1 MGIKR
6 KIKNY
11 LYIKKH
17 YPLSVKTIVAD
28 ENKKTILIVDS
39 QIPTFDQD
47 SASNRLT
54 EIAKF
59 LAKYYNVYL
68 VDWRKAIPNLESK
81 KYIENLNNHGVT
93 VYAPYLDKFGLM
105 KGKKHF
111 INQLL
116 PKLDFVWCHRPEL
129 FEYYLDFFRKK
140 APQAKIIYDMV
151 DIHYLRMERGLEIK
165 YDKKRAK
172 EVEHY
177 KYIETELCKK
187 ADKIA
192 VISEKE
198 KEFMK
203 SFVDESQLFTV
214 SNVHNLKV
222 KPESMP
228 PFESRDGIF
237 FIGTFLH
244 DPNVDAVEVLHQKI
258 MPLVWEK
265 LPDLKITIIGSEA
278 PEFIQKMNSE
288 KFKIAGFVEDITPY
302 YENCFASVSPLRF
315 GAGVKGKIGQ
325 ALEYTLPVLT
335 TEIGAEGMFLE
346 DGITALIA
354 GNDDYQKFAD
364 NIVKICTQKEI
375 WETLHNNS
383 EKAIFPFSIEAQKEE
398 IFNLIESSN

>member
-11 LYIKKH
+11 IYIKKN
-17 YPLSVKTIVAD
+17 YPLSEKVIIPD
-28 ENKKTILIVDS
+28 ENKKNILIVDS
-39 QIPTFDQD
+39 QIPTFDKD

-54 EIAKF
+54 EISKF

-68 VDWRKAIPNLESK
+68 MDWRKAIPANDSK
-81 KYIENLNNHGVT
+81 KYIQLLNDHNIT
-93 VYAPYLDKFGLM
+93 VYMPYLNKLGLM
-105 KGKKHF
+105 KGKNHF
-111 INQLL
+111 IKNLL

-129 FEYYLDFFRKK
+129 FEHYLHFFREK

-151 DIHYLRMERGLEIK
+151 DIHYLRMERGLELK
-165 YDKKRAK
+165 YDKKREK
-172 EVEHY
+172 EVSHY

-192 VISEKE
+192 VISDKE

-203 SFVDESQLFTV
+203 SFVDESKLFTV

-222 KPESMP
+222 RPEDMP
-228 PFESRDGIF
+228 SFENREGIF

-244 DPNVDAVEVLHQKI
+244 DPNVDAVEILYHKI

-265 LPDLKITIIGSEA
+265 LPKLKLTVIGSEA
-278 PEFIQKMNSE
+278 PESIQKMNSE
-288 KFKIAGFVEDITPY
+288 RFKISGYVEDVIPF
-302 YENCFASVSPLRF
+302 YENSFASVSPLRF

-325 ALEYTLPVLT
+325 ALEYTLPVVT

-346 DGITALIA
+346 NRTTALIA
-354 GNDDYQKFAD
+354 ENNDYQQFAK
-364 NIVKICTQKEI
+364 NIIAICSDKEL
-375 WETLHNNS
+375 WNKLHNNS
-383 EKAIFPFSIEAQKEE
+383 EKGIYPFSIEAQKEE
-398 IFNLIESSN
+398 IFRLLS

>member
-11 LYIKKH
+11 IHIKKH
-17 YPLSVKTIVAD
+17 YPLSNKMIVPD
-28 ENKKTILIVDS
+28 PNKKNILILDS
-39 QIPTFDQD
+39 QIPTFDKD

-68 VDWRKAIPNLESK
+68 MDWRKSIPTVDSK
-81 KYIENLNNHGVT
+81 KYIHNLNNHNVT
-93 VYAPYLDKFGLM
+93 VYAPFINKFGIM

-111 INQLL
+111 LGQLI

-129 FEYYLDFFRKK
+129 FEYYLDFFRKN

-165 YDKKRAK
+165 YDKQRAK

-192 VISEKE
+192 VISDKE
-198 KEFMK
+198 KEFMR
-203 SFVDESQLFTV
+203 SFVDESKLFTV

-222 KPESMP
+222 KPEEMP
-228 PFESRDGIF
+228 SFEERKDIF

-244 DPNVDAVEVLHQKI
+244 DPNVDAVEILYNKI
-258 MPLVWEK
+258 MPLVWQK
-265 LPDLKITIIGSEA
+265 KPDLKITIIGSEA
-278 PEFIQKMNSE
+278 PESIQKMNSE
-288 KFKIAGFVEDITPY
+288 KFEIAGYVEDVTSFY
-302 YENCFASVSPLRF
+302 KNCYASVSPLRF

-346 DGITALIA
+346 DGVTALIA

-364 NIVKICTQKEI
+364 NIIAISSDKEL
-375 WETLHNNS
+375 WNRLHNNS
-383 EKAIFPFSIEAQKEE
+383 EKGIFPFSIEAQKEE
-398 IFNLIESSN
+398 IFKLLS